1 MEAFDLVIIGAGAAG
16 EAAAFAA
23 RRRGASVAI
32 VDRDLFGGSCPF
44 WACLPSKTLLHAAGV
59 HAVGGDY
66 PWSRAVARRDWMIN
80 REGLPYPT
88 DAGHVVRLREA
99 GAEVVR
105 GTARIAGRGTVEVA
119 LAGGGRR
126 TLHGRDLVV
135 AVGTR
140 GAVPPIPGLEAAR
153 PWSNREATGARELPR
168 SLLVLG
174 SGPSGVEL
182 AQVFARYGVPT
193 TIVARR
199 RLNAKDHPRSSAA
212 LAAGLARD
220 GVDVRLGAEP
230 VAVEADRDPDG
241 AHLVRL
247 SDGTVAAGHAI
258 LLAVGRIA
266 PLDGLGLETVGV
278 GLHDGRVRPD
288 DRLRIAPGVFVA
300 GDPAGPEMHT
310 HLAHYQG
317 EMVARI
323 ALGEDVR
330 PDHRAIPR
338 ATYTDPETAG
348 VGLTLE
354 AARTAGI
361 DAVERTVEL
370 GTTAKGYVAEAEG
383 HATIVVDRASRTLVG
398 AFLAGPGASEA
409 IHLAVLAVKARLPLE
424 LLADTMTAFPTTSRV
439 LAGTFV
445 DALEELAG

>member
-1 MEAFDLVIIGAGAAG
+1 MVEPRGDGGARAPAEPRRPRLGP
-16 EAAAFAA
+16 E
-23 RRRGASVAI
+23 RRGA
-32 VDRDLFGGSCPF
+32 
-44 WACLPSKTLLHAAGV
+44 
-59 HAVGGDY
+59 
-66 PWSRAVARRDWMIN
+66 
-80 REGLPYPT
+80 
-88 DAGHVVRLREA
+88 
-99 GAEVVR
+99 
-105 GTARIAGRGTVEVA
+105 
-119 LAGGGRR
+119 
-126 TLHGRDLVV
+126 
-135 AVGTR
+135 
-140 GAVPPIPGLEAAR
+140 
-153 PWSNREATGARELPR
+153 
-168 SLLVLG
+168 
-174 SGPSGVEL
+174 

-193 TIVARR
+193 TIVARH
-199 RLNAKDHPRSSAA
+199 RLNARDHARSSAA

-230 VAVEADRDPDG
+230 VAVEAGAGPAG

-247 SDGTVAAGHAI
+247 SDGSVAAGHEI
-258 LLAVGRIA
+258 LLAVGRTA

-278 GLHDGRVRPD
+278 ELRDGRVRPD

-348 VGLTLE
+348 VGLTVE
-354 AARTAGI
+354 AARRAGV
-361 DAVERTVEL
+361 DAIERSVEL
-370 GTTAKGYVAEAEG
+370 GTTAKGYVAETDG

-398 AFLAGPGASEA
+398 AFLAGPGAAEA
-409 IHLAVLAVKARLPLE
+409 IHLAVLAVRAQVPLE

-439 LAGTFV
+439 LASTFA
-445 DALEELAG
+445 DALDALAG